1 MGKKDNKD
9 NEMNAIEFLEAM
21 AAELG
26 VKTETLSIQD
36 GIDET
41 CRGVYMLYRGFQK
54 AGFSE
59 EQAWELIK
67 TALNKN

>member
-21 AAELG
+21 AELG
-26 VKTETLSIQD
+26 VKTEISSIQD

-67 TALNKN
+67 IALNKN